1 MSERLNG
8 YLMDEWTN
16 QSVPRSKAR
25 ETAMAMTDDEMKAIE
40 GRHSAGKTTPADV
53 DLLLAEVR
61 RLHGGEALP

>member
-16 QSVPRSKAR
+16 QSAPRSKAR
-25 ETAMAMTDDEMKAIE
+25 EAATALTDDELKAIE
-40 GRHSAGKTTPADV
+40 RRRIAGESMLADV

-61 RLHGGEALP
+61 RLRGDAK

>member
-16 QSVPRSKAR
+16 QSAPRSKAR
-25 ETAMAMTDDEMKAIE
+25 EASAGLTDDELSAIE
-40 GRHSAGKTTPADV
+40 GRRAAGETTPADV

-61 RLHGGEALP
+61 RLRGGGV

>member
-16 QSVPRSKAR
+16 QSAPRSKAR
-25 ETAMAMTDDEMKAIE
+25 EGATALTDDELKAIE
-40 GRHSAGKTTPADV
+40 ERHGAGEATPADV

-61 RLHGGEALP
+61 RLRGGALQ